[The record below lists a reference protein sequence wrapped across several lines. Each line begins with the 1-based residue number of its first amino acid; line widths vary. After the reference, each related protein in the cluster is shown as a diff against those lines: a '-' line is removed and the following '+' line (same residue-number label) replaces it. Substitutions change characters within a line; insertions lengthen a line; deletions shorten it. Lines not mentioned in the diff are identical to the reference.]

1 MHEAAARAHRAVSA
15 AFRVEEAEETAAQL
29 EVLLPELV
37 VTADEAMQR
46 AALHLNGSELV

>member
-1 MHEAAARAHRAVSA
+1 MSA
-15 AFRVEEAEETAAQL
+15 AFGIEEAEETAAQL

-46 AALHLNGSELV
+46 AALYLDGSELVWHGILS